1 VNASEC
7 AHPGENNMNVRICG
21 SAMAIGLAFSVGAAA
36 QTIEISSPTLGSVVV
51 TPPAIQ
57 GTMGGDPGVGA
68 ARNVRERSVGE
79 DARRGNGIDLGVRR
93 RSDGSLYDPLDPTQ
107 NPATTSTR
115 PSAPVESGAAD
126 ARGAGARPTRSDNAA
141 RPPGGFGTPV
151 AAPRLFVP
159 GSTDAATVANARKAS
174 LRSASEKPV
183 ANGLVA
189 RGNLLA
195 SVFGGDR
202 R

>member
-1 VNASEC
+1 
-7 AHPGENNMNVRICG
+7 MNVTICG
-21 SAMAIGLAFSVGAAA
+21 SAMAIGLALSVGAAA
-36 QTIEISSPTLGSVVV
+36 QSIEISSPTLGSVVV

-57 GTMGGDPGVGA
+57 GTLGGDPAVA
-68 ARNVRERSVGE
+68 ETRNVRERSVGA
-79 DARRGNGIDLGVRR
+79 DARRGNGVDLGVRR

-107 NPATTSTR
+107 NPATASPR
-115 PSAPVESGAAD
+115 PSGAVEAGPAN

-141 RPPGGFGTPV
+141 RTAAGFSALV
-151 AAPRLFVP
+151 AAPRPLVP

-174 LRSASEKPV
+174 LRIAGAKPA
-183 ANGLVA
+183 ANGFVA

-195 SVFGGDR
+195 SVFGDER